1 MTYFLI
7 AGGVI
12 AAVFSYISG
21 RYRGFSEGYFAA
33 LIDHALAERVEV
45 DDRDD
50 AYLAVYGDRID
61 AGRKGQN

>member
-7 AGGVI
+7 AGGLV
-12 AAVFSYISG
+12 AAIFAYASG

-33 LIDHALAERVEV
+33 LIDHAIAEPVE

-50 AYLAVYGDRID
+50 AYLAVYGDQID
-61 AGRKGQN
+61 AGRKGRN